1 MNNNKNLAD
10 NMLNRSIL
18 KEPDVIYEQRVKYI
32 TVSSL
37 ERNTTTFPNPGK
49 FTITLQNELRNLV
62 SFELIQAIL
71 PNVNSVLDEPY
82 LLLKIDEL
90 QDVMESN
97 NRNIADSFAIV
108 QLAPAINGPSHSFIN
123 TDKRTYENTTKEFIT
138 PKASLAKL
146 SITMTD
152 LTGQEFDFRTG
163 GTPLDDK
170 SIQLTFIFKAIV
182 LEKQRAPLNVRGV
195 Y

>member
-1 MNNNKNLAD
+1 MNNKNSQD
-10 NMLNRSIL
+10 SMLNRSIL
-18 KEPDVIYEQRVKYI
+18 KEPNVEYTERVKYI

-49 FTITLQNELRNLV
+49 FTIPLQNELKNLV

-71 PNVNSVLDEPY
+71 PNVNNILDEPY
-82 LLLKIDEL
+82 LLLKIDEMD
-90 QDVMESN
+90 DVMESN
-97 NRNIADSFAIV
+97 DRNITDSFAIV
-108 QLAPAINGPSHSFIN
+108 QLAPAIVGPTNSFIN

-146 SITMTD
+146 SITLTD
-152 LTGQEFDFRTG
+152 ISGQEFDFRKI
-163 GTPLDDK
+163 GTTLTDK
-170 SIQLTFIFKAIV
+170 SIQITFIFKAIV
-182 LEKQRAPLNVRGV
+182 LEKQRKPLNVRGV

>member
-1 MNNNKNLAD
+1 MNNKNSQD
-10 NMLNRSIL
+10 SMLNRSIL
-18 KEPDVIYEQRVKYI
+18 KEPNVQYTERVKYI

-37 ERNTTTFPNPGK
+37 ERNTTVFPNPGK
-49 FTITLQNELRNLV
+49 FNVTLQNELKNVV

-71 PNVNSVLDEPY
+71 PNVNNILNEPY
-82 LLLKIDEL
+82 LLLKIDEMD
-90 QDVMESN
+90 DVMESN
-97 NRNIADSFAIV
+97 DRNIADSFAIV
-108 QLAPAINGPSHSFIN
+108 QLAPAIIGPANSFIN

-152 LTGQEFDFRTG
+152 ISGGEFDFRTV
-163 GTPLDDK
+163 GTPLTDK
-170 SIQLTFIFKAIV
+170 SIQITFIFKAIV
-182 LEKQRAPLNVRGV
+182 LEKTRTPLNVRSV